1 MAEFYMVHLQKG
13 YNLLFGLAE
22 ILNSFLESDL
32 RVSTNSLSNK
42 LPVQLHSF
50 SSVSL

>member
-1 MAEFYMVHLQKG
+1 MAELYMVHLQNV

-22 ILNSFLESDL
+22 ILNPFLESDL
-32 RVSTNSLSNK
+32 RVSTVLFLTSS
-42 LPVQLHSF
+42 VQLHSF